1 MKKVLVAFLS
11 ASLALFGFS
20 GCSNDSDD
28 NSSLLIALSG
38 SNSNT
43 QVSLSESNCYGSY
56 WGTWTVMGSAY
67 AMCVEAQADSF
78 RWIAQGYGDTT
89 YPADYTVWVS
99 NEDGSVTV
107 KGYSASS
114 TKTADERK
122 ADDDPS
128 AVVTF
133 SKESGALKVA
143 FNVPSM
149 KKNMGVSDAE
159 LTAGSSYDNR
169 YDGAAGAI
177 AKSYAGTWSATID
190 FGTGIAATT
199 TVNELVM
206 TRISDDTVKIA
217 IPDFSGDMNGTTM
230 TVPGFELELAVTCTT
245 SGRTKTYT
253 VALPESATTYS
264 VTKTVNG
271 AEKTFAGSAFSCTM
285 GSTVTVDTTYKYG
298 SMPFNFVVSFTTES
312 ASE

>member
-43 QVSLSESNCYGSY
+43 QASFSESNCYGSY
-56 WGTWTVMGSAY
+56 WGTWTVMGSEY
-67 AMCVEAQADSF
+67 PMCVEAQSDSF

-89 YPADYTVWVS
+89 YPADYTVWVL

-114 TKTADERK
+114 SKTADERK
-122 ADDDPS
+122 EADDPS
-128 AVVTF
+128 AVVNF
-133 SKESGALKVA
+133 SKENGALKVA

-149 KKNMGVSDAE
+149 KKSMGVSDAE
-159 LTAGSSYDNR
+159 LTAGSSYDKR

-177 AKSYAGTWSATID
+177 AKSYSGTWSASID
-190 FGTGIAATT
+190 FGEGIPAST

-206 TRISDDTVKIA
+206 TRVSDDKVKIS

-245 SGRTKTYT
+245 SGYTKTYT

-271 AEKTFAGSAFSCTM
+271 VEKTFAGSAFSCTM

-298 SMPFNFVVSFTTES
+298 NMPFAFVVSFTT
-312 ASE
+312 ASEE